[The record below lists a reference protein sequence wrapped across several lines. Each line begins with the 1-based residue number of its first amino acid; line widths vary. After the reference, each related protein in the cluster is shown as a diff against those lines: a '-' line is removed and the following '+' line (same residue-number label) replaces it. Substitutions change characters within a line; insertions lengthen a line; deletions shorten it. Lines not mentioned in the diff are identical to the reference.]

1 MTSSDTTPAAT
12 AYGPAA
18 SPAEAPLAVRQEAAL
33 GTGPHVAAPVV
44 RSTGLTTIGVIGIS
58 VVGVVGLGVA
68 AYLLFGLGP
77 IAVGFAGI
85 MALIPL
91 AIVLLGVNWID
102 RWEPEPRGILA
113 FGFLW
118 GAAASVA
125 IALIVG
131 VGVQLVVD
139 ALGGA
144 GPGFDFFGA
153 AVQAP
158 IVEEGAKAFGLLLI
172 FWFARK
178 HFDGPVDGIVYAA
191 WIAGGF
197 AFTENILYFGV
208 ELVNS
213 GGFSGSVFSILLMRG
228 IMSPFAHVMFTA
240 ATGVMLGIAASR
252 GSKGTTVLWFAG
264 GLAIAIAL
272 HALWNGSLYF
282 VGNFFFGYYAL
293 VQFPL
298 FVGAVLLVIFLR
310 KKEAKLTH
318 DRLSE
323 YAAVG
328 WYKPDEI
335 NALATGAGRRQ
346 AMAWAR
352 QRGLAAVMRRYTRDS
367 TRLAF
372 TRQRLITGRA
382 RLGAEADEAA
392 LLTAI
397 VATRAQLHA
406 APARAVPANYVPA
419 QVAPVQAAA
428 ATPPTAPAPAVDAP
442 DVAAPDRQPRQ
453 GPPAPLR

>member
-1 MTSSDTTPAAT
+1 MTSSDTSPT
-12 AYGPAA
+12 ASAA
-18 SPAEAPLAVRQEAAL
+18 SPAEAPVDVRQEAAL
-33 GTGPHVAAPVV
+33 GTGPQVNAPVA
-44 RSTGLTTIGVIGIS
+44 RSTTLTTLGIIGLS
-58 VVGVVGLGVA
+58 VLGVVALGVT
-68 AYLLFGLGP
+68 AYLLLGLGLV
-77 IAVGFAGI
+77 AVGFAGI

-125 IALIVG
+125 IALVVG
-131 VGVQLVVD
+131 VGVDMAID

-144 GPGFDFFGA
+144 GPGYDFFSA
-153 AVQAP
+153 AIQAP
-158 IVEEGAKAFGLLLI
+158 IVEESAKALGLLLV

-178 HFDGPVDGIVYAA
+178 HFDSPVDGIVYAA

-252 GSKGTTVLWFAG
+252 GSKGTTVFWFLG
-264 GLAIAIAL
+264 GLAIAISL
-272 HALWNGSLYF
+272 HALWNGALFF
-282 VGNFFFGYYAL
+282 VGDFFFGYYAL

-310 KKEAKLTH
+310 KKEATLTH

-328 WYKPDEI
+328 WFNRDEI
-335 NALATGAGRRQ
+335 NALATGAGRRRAQ
-346 AMAWAR
+346 AWANR
-352 QRGLAAVMRRYTRDS
+352 RGVGKVMRRYTHDA

-372 TRQRLITGRA
+372 TRQRLVTGRA
-382 RLGAEADEAA
+382 SIGAEADEAA

-397 VATRAQLHA
+397 VASRATLSA
-406 APARAVPANYVPA
+406 AARATE
-419 QVAPVQAAA
+419 
-428 ATPPTAPAPAVDAP
+428 TP
-442 DVAAPDRQPRQ
+442 R
-453 GPPAPLR
+453 